1 MQALQAFFEIK
12 EKEVEMTSEIKAKE
26 VGGNGLDEA
35 AADDPEAL
43 EAVEA
48 QKAFDADDEA
58 ELEAGGKGGRKHGRS
73 FIYLSLEDAEEAARK
88 IDEHEQRMTQKSFA
102 QALGH
107 PKPIG
112 RFKQKLAALEA
123 YDLVKPE
130 GDDVRLTDLAVEML
144 YGGNEQVRTRA
155 KAKAFL
161 SYDLFKKTFVEC
173 PKNQD
178 HRMSYVDDFVR
189 VTLKIVNERDM
200 FLKRFLE
207 SAKYAGLLEGEPD
220 PKAETIRLRP
230 AIAAPGNGE
239 SAADARAKATDDQWV
254 IVAPNEIG
262 SLLDGLGLTGYQ
274 DRCDVSQRAAG
285 EIAINMADGKI
296 TVEVKRPVRVAIKT
310 ANMLADVTEV
320 LKALQSKGFKT

>member
-1 MQALQAFFEIK
+1 MSETKVQ
-12 EKEVEMTSEIKAKE
+12 EV
-26 VGGNGLDEA
+26 DEP
-35 AADDPEAL
+35 AADAVIDEDP

-48 QKAFDADDEA
+48 IEAHKAFEGDEA
-58 ELEAGGKGGRKHGRS
+58 EKGNRKHGRS
-73 FIYLSLEDAEEAARK
+73 FIYLSLEDAESAARK

-112 RFKQKLAALEA
+112 RFKQKLAALES
-123 YDLVKPE
+123 YDLVKTE

-220 PKAETIRLRP
+220 SKAEAIRLRP
-230 AIAAPGNGE
+230 ALAAPGNGE
-239 SAADARAKATDDQWV
+239 SAVDAKSKTTDDQWV
-254 IVAPNEIG
+254 IVAPNEVS

-274 DRCDVSQRAAG
+274 DRCDVSQRSAG
-285 EIAINMADGKI
+285 EIAINMVDGKI

-310 ANMLADVTEV
+310 TNMLADVTEI
-320 LKALQSKGFKT
+320 LKALQSKGFKA